1 MIKLLLKPYILF
13 LFFAVTVSFGFSVGI
28 QNELLQGLRN
38 GNAKEV
44 SSYFAP
50 NISITIKNETGYYS
64 KFQAEMV
71 LGDFFR
77 ANKPIEVKQ
86 MQRISGNTSNY
97 YIIYQL
103 KTSSDSYRIFAR
115 FMDSS
120 GTHQISEFRI
130 E

>member
-1 MIKLLLKPYILF
+1 MIKLLLKPYILV
-13 LFFAVTVSFGFSVGI
+13 LIIVVNTSFDFSEVRNG
-28 QNELLQGLRN
+28 LLQGLRN
-38 GNAKEV
+38 ANAKEV
-44 SSYFAP
+44 SSFFAP
-50 NISITIKNETGYYS
+50 NVSITIKNETGYYS

-77 ANKPIEVKQ
+77 ANKPVEVKQ
-86 MQRISGNTSNY
+86 VQRISGSTSNY
-97 YIIYQL
+97 YIIYQF

-120 GTHQISEFRI
+120 GTHQISELRI